1 MLGDNLYGDDLHYH
15 VISRLGKTVDQGSF
29 VRRGAGQ

>member
-1 MLGDNLYGDDLHYH
+1 MLMEIAGDDLHYQ
-15 VISRLGKTVDQGSF
+15 VISRIGKTVDQGSF